1 MHMVKLTNFLT
12 HDLVL
17 FLAYLRLEKIHAM
30 IVSLLRIN
38 MYILCYSCTV
48 EETYSKLLNKLAKS
62 ISNSTHA
69 G

>member
-12 HDLVL
+12 HDLVR
-17 FLAYLRLEKIHAM
+17 FLAFLKLKKIHAI
-30 IVSLLRIN
+30 IVSLSIIY
-38 MYILCYSCTV
+38 MYMLCYSCTV